1 MPAAAPAVSR
11 SEIAP
16 APEAAIASAREAART
31 APSLEALRALL
42 ENFDGCAL
50 KHTATRLVF
59 SDGNPQA
66 RIMFVGEAPG
76 RDEDIEGLPFV
87 GRSGKLLDRM
97 IAAIGLDRS
106 KAYIANVIPWRPPGN
121 RTPTPQ
127 ETQIC
132 LPFIQRQIELV
143 NPDVLVTLGNPST
156 QTLLSTREG
165 IMKTRGK
172 WFDYDTGTRT
182 IRAIATF
189 HPAYLLR
196 SPSYKRM
203 SWQDLRAIAKA
214 LEKAASVS
222 WERRS
227 LRRARRSGPTRGL
240 RWVETREDALLT
252 IRDVAVYGAFGRT
265 MAQPTRSSGC
275 RPFTI
280 HSNARGTS
288 GTRPGKRCAI
298 SAGGVPEVSEARQT
312 TTPPV
317 SLNFASD
324 SHGVRSGVASSNRC
338 GRPCIQRDEARELRI
353 AGHRAQPLV
362 GAPLKTVAEEMRDR
376 ARRQRGRHFGA
387 AGPGQ
392 EQRGRDGRESRR
404 CDRRGPDRA
413 QQPLAPQIDQIAGRD
428 DHGQPRHQQRNAG
441 AAGDAVEI
449 EHAGDQAAEQRRADR
464 ERNRRTRAPADRPA
478 AGR

>member
-1 MPAAAPAVSR
+1 MTPEPAPNIRQLLAFYLEAGVDCALTDEPVNRLSDPAAATMTPAAAEPALQNPVR
-11 SEIAP
+11 PPPAAMAAPRGEATP

-31 APSLEALRALL
+31 APSLDVLRALL
-42 ENFDGCAL
+42 EQFDGCAL

-59 SDGNPQA
+59 ADGNPQA

-165 IMKTRGK
+165 IMRTRGK

-203 SWQDLRAIAKA
+203 SWQDLRSIAKA
-214 LEKAASVS
+214 LE
-222 WERRS
+222 
-227 LRRARRSGPTRGL
+227 
-240 RWVETREDALLT
+240 
-252 IRDVAVYGAFGRT
+252 
-265 MAQPTRSSGC
+265 Q
-275 RPFTI
+275 
-280 HSNARGTS
+280 
-288 GTRPGKRCAI
+288 
-298 SAGGVPEVSEARQT
+298 
-312 TTPPV
+312 
-317 SLNFASD
+317 
-324 SHGVRSGVASSNRC
+324 
-338 GRPCIQRDEARELRI
+338 
-353 AGHRAQPLV
+353 
-362 GAPLKTVAEEMRDR
+362 AP
-376 ARRQRGRHFGA
+376 
-387 AGPGQ
+387 
-392 EQRGRDGRESRR
+392 S
-404 CDRRGPDRA
+404 
-413 QQPLAPQIDQIAGRD
+413 
-428 DHGQPRHQQRNAG
+428 
-441 AAGDAVEI
+441 
-449 EHAGDQAAEQRRADR
+449 
-464 ERNRRTRAPADRPA
+464 
-478 AGR
+478 

>member
-1 MPAAAPAVSR
+1 MQQLLAFYLEAGVDCALTDEPVDRLAEPDAVPRRARRARRAPPRVVREIPAATPPVPR
-11 SEIAP
+11 SETAV

-31 APSLEALRALL
+31 APTLEALRALL

-59 SDGNPQA
+59 ADGNPQA

-214 LEKAASVS
+214 LENSSVIEPTLLRQRKCAPSPWGEVRKSSTSGVSIALRPLRPHDGPADPQQRLPAVHHPFERARHFRHQAGKAL
-222 WERRS
+222 RDIGG
-227 LRRARRSGPTRGL
+227 RRA
-240 RWVETREDALLT
+240 
-252 IRDVAVYGAFGRT
+252 
-265 MAQPTRSSGC
+265 
-275 RPFTI
+275 
-280 HSNARGTS
+280 
-288 GTRPGKRCAI
+288 
-298 SAGGVPEVSEARQT
+298 
-312 TTPPV
+312 
-317 SLNFASD
+317 
-324 SHGVRSGVASSNRC
+324 
-338 GRPCIQRDEARELRI
+338 
-353 AGHRAQPLV
+353 
-362 GAPLKTVAEEMRDR
+362 
-376 ARRQRGRHFGA
+376 
-387 AGPGQ
+387 
-392 EQRGRDGRESRR
+392 
-404 CDRRGPDRA
+404 
-413 QQPLAPQIDQIAGRD
+413 
-428 DHGQPRHQQRNAG
+428 
-441 AAGDAVEI
+441 
-449 EHAGDQAAEQRRADR
+449 
-464 ERNRRTRAPADRPA
+464 
-478 AGR
+478 

>member
-1 MPAAAPAVSR
+1 
-11 SEIAP
+11 
-16 APEAAIASAREAART
+16 
-31 APSLEALRALL
+31 L
-42 ENFDGCAL
+42 ENFEGCAL
-50 KHTATRLVF
+50 KNTATRLVF
-59 SDGNPQA
+59 ADGNPQA

-203 SWQDLRAIAKA
+203 SWLDLRAIAKA
-214 LEKAASVS
+214 LEPS
-222 WERRS
+222 
-227 LRRARRSGPTRGL
+227 
-240 RWVETREDALLT
+240 
-252 IRDVAVYGAFGRT
+252 
-265 MAQPTRSSGC
+265 
-275 RPFTI
+275 
-280 HSNARGTS
+280 
-288 GTRPGKRCAI
+288 
-298 SAGGVPEVSEARQT
+298 
-312 TTPPV
+312 
-317 SLNFASD
+317 
-324 SHGVRSGVASSNRC
+324 
-338 GRPCIQRDEARELRI
+338 
-353 AGHRAQPLV
+353 
-362 GAPLKTVAEEMRDR
+362 
-376 ARRQRGRHFGA
+376 
-387 AGPGQ
+387 
-392 EQRGRDGRESRR
+392 
-404 CDRRGPDRA
+404 
-413 QQPLAPQIDQIAGRD
+413 
-428 DHGQPRHQQRNAG
+428 
-441 AAGDAVEI
+441 
-449 EHAGDQAAEQRRADR
+449 
-464 ERNRRTRAPADRPA
+464 
-478 AGR
+478 